1 MINDCVD
8 YILYLFD
15 KNKKYFKWML
25 NIMSDLIKYKI
36 TYIYMIFQIFSVFL
50 LLDGFLSYL
59 ILFNLGVYFGLL
71 AYIENSKT
79 QAFFIF
85 CFLFLFIHVF
95 HWF

>member
-50 LLDGFLSYL
+50 LLDGFYP
-59 ILFNLGVYFGLL
+59 I
-71 AYIENSKT
+71 
-79 QAFFIF
+79 
-85 CFLFLFIHVF
+85 
-95 HWF
+95 